1 MSWAGITKK
10 NLQNSNETSKYVPP
24 SLKRNQK
31 IEEKQEK
38 QEKNLN
44 LRVEE
49 KIEQKIEK
57 NNPKN
62 TNKSQIYS
70 QNYYWDSPKF
80 ASVPFVEEQIR
91 NSYIKLGLKPP
102 IIFR

>member
-1 MSWAGITKK
+1 MSWAGITKQ
-10 NLQNSNETSKYVPP
+10 NLQNTDQTSKYVPP
-24 SLKRNQK
+24 SLRRNQK
-31 IEEKQEK
+31 IEEKQQKIEEK
-38 QEKNLN
+38 QQ
-44 LRVEE
+44 
-49 KIEQKIEK
+49 KIEQKIEKKIEK

-62 TNKSQIYS
+62 TNKSQNYS

-102 IIFR
+102 IIYR